1 MAFMNRGIRFSPL
14 LLIFAAVSA
23 AHASDVARFTDAHGT
38 LGKKSAVAYD
48 MGAIVPAA
56 DPSETD
62 EDSAGFYAVL
72 NAMLLGKNRSI
83 LETQASVTNTLEGES
98 DFYWGGFRVWS
109 SKPEWKDGAFRV
121 SAGLPTVSMR
131 SPVAAFP
138 VGPLTIRLDVGVAAE
153 AEIEA
158 SLTPLISIPVQFTS
172 VQATLT
178 PKVSAAGFI
187 EGYAKFIAVRGG
199 VGGFIELIRANASI
213 DGNVSLGGVPPVF
226 TFDGFVSLLS
236 GRIYAFVDYFN
247 VFKWKWRRALEPTL
261 ADWKGKCI
269 DLSKASGTK
278 EGDPCA
284 IAP

>member
-1 MAFMNRGIRFSPL
+1 MDRGISFSPL
-14 LLIFAAVSA
+14 IFFFAAISA

-38 LGKKSAVAYD
+38 LGKKSVVAYD
-48 MGAIVPAA
+48 MGAVAPSG
-56 DPSETD
+56 DPVDSG
-62 EDSAGFYAVL
+62 EDAAGFYAVL

-83 LETQASVTNTLEGES
+83 LETQASVTNALEAES

-109 SKPEWKDGAFRV
+109 SKPEWKEGAFRV

-131 SPVAAFP
+131 APLAGFP

-153 AEIEA
+153 AEIQA
-158 SLTPLISIPVQFTS
+158 SLIPLISIPVQFTS

-199 VGGFIELIRANASI
+199 VGGFIELVRANASI
-213 DGNVSLGGVPPVF
+213 DGNVSLGGIPPVF
-226 TFDGFVSLLS
+226 TFDGFISLLS
-236 GRIYAFVDYFN
+236 GKIYAFIDYFN
-247 VFKWKWRRALEPTL
+247 VFAWKWQRVLKPTL

-269 DLSKASGTK
+269 DLSKTSGIQG
-278 EGDPCA
+278 GDPCA
-284 IAP
+284 NVP